1 MNKNI
6 SKKTALKMG
15 IGITE
20 EEVERSWVNNRYPT

>member
-15 IGITE
+15 IGTIKILINFSGP
-20 EEVERSWVNNRYPT
+20 VVAK